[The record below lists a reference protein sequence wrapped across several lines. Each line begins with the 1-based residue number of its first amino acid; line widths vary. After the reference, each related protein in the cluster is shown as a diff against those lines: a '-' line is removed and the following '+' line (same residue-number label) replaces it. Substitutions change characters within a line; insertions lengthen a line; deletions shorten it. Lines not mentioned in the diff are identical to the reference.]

1 MGFGSGAC
9 AGCYAADVAG
19 IKRLSAELI
28 GVLAVGVALAGLIL
42 TGQANTDARLVALDG
57 RLTALEARMGALE
70 QRQARLEGLIEGA
83 ALFSGKTLPDDG

>member
-1 MGFGSGAC
+1 M
-9 AGCYAADVAG
+9 AG

-57 RLTALEARMGALE
+57 RLTALEACMGALE

-83 ALFSGKTLPDDG
+83 ALFSGKALPDED

>member
-1 MGFGSGAC
+1 M
-9 AGCYAADVAG
+9 AG

-57 RLTALEARMGALE
+57 RLTAVEARMGALE

-83 ALFSGKTLPDDG
+83 ALFSGKALPDED